1 MKLQAILSALLLAGT
16 SALSMSVYAATE
28 ADKAQAADVQ
38 TDKPAAK
45 KVEPHS
51 HLQEKHGIRPHMS
64 FRTASDEKSANLKAD
79 KDRSKHF
86 HPRDGK

>member
-1 MKLQAILSALLLAGT
+1 MKLQAMLSTLLLVAAP
-16 SALSMSVYAATE
+16 ALSFSAYAATE

-38 TDKPAAK
+38 SDEAAAK

-51 HLQEKHGIRPHMS
+51 HLQEKHGITPHMS
-64 FRTASDEKSANLKAD
+64 FRAASEEKSANLKAD